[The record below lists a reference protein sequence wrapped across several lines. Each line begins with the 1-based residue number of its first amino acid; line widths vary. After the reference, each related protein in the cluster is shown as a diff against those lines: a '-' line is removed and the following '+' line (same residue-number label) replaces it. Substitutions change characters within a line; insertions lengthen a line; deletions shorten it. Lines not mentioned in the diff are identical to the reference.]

1 LGGSRLRR
9 SPRRVA
15 RDRARAERTLEG
27 RREVAPQLVHQA
39 HIDDLSILG
48 DIRDVGA
55 RIAAE
60 EPRIDVLINNA
71 CNLFARRGVT
81 AAGWC
86 TVLTNIRSR

>member
-1 LGGSRLRR
+1 VHLSRGGAAQGR
-9 SPRRVA
+9 PRPGT
-15 RDRARAERTLEG
+15 AERILER

-39 HIDDLSILG
+39 HIADLSILG
-48 DIRDVGA
+48 DTRDVGA
-55 RIAAE
+55 RIAVE

-71 CNLFARRGVT
+71 GNLFARRGVT